1 MGKRVCS
8 VYHLELECLGKVPST
23 NAGPKVRVSK
33 SLHCEPF
40 IVRER
45 SPQYGLND
53 TIQTFITQAHEVLPY
68 NSVYVINRQS
78 GPGQSKQ
85 KLTSMLGLAVVLEN
99 QDLVEML
106 LNSAAEVHP
115 DIGTV
120 PPLMRAVLSEHK
132 GNVQLSWVGHRRMV
146 WKGYRPRVRLV
157 LAGGHAS
164 AWLSPFWRGPAPGA
178 QREPKGSPK
187 VPSGRYTGAF
197 QIDTI
202 PQPKTSGWRIALYSH
217 TSALQPTWG
226 RIT

>member
-1 MGKRVCS
+1 MSESHETVRPRDGEESMFRLPPRVGMPWESTVDQCRAEGTS
-8 VYHLELECLGKVPST
+8 LEIS
-23 NAGPKVRVSK
+23 
-33 SLHCEPF
+33 SLRTFH
-40 IVRER
+40 RTR

-178 QREPKGSPK
+178 QREPKGTK
-187 VPSGRYTGAF
+187 RAIYRGVPN
-197 QIDTI
+197 
-202 PQPKTSGWRIALYSH
+202 
-217 TSALQPTWG
+217 
-226 RIT
+226 